1 MRSQPRP
8 PAAPNRDL
16 REDRI
21 EHPMESRFIE
31 DPSIENPFLEDDPF
45 VPMPSALCRSTA
57 TAMPESALSDETVH
71 ADTVHAD
78 TVHADTVHADTV
90 HADTVHADTVHADT
104 VHADAM
110 QESLL
115 SVSSHAPE
123 LDGLEELGPQLAWV
137 SLDAPR
143 GLLVCKNLDVEVCE
157 FVGTIVE
164 SRVVRVMKDNDEK
177 DRNGGVFCASSN
189 RQIADVGRPGR
200 ECGSC
205 EDRKGCCFPR
215 WWIAWR
221 EEESGQT
228 FAHTLSQAGTM
239 NFTRYAAKLRRE
251 GHVPSDVVTRIFVEE
266 ARRQNAATLYRRLQ
280 FEQEDPFRDQ

>member
-1 MRSQPRP
+1 MRTQPRQF
-8 PAAPNRDL
+8 AVPNRDL
-16 REDRI
+16 REARV
-21 EHPMESRFIE
+21 EHHVENLST
-31 DPSIENPFLEDDPF
+31 ENPFTEDDPF
-45 VPMPSALCRSTA
+45 IPMPSAICRSTA
-57 TAMPESALSDETVH
+57 IGMPESAMSD
-71 ADTVHAD
+71 
-78 TVHADTVHADTV
+78 
-90 HADTVHADTVHADT
+90 DT

-143 GLLVCKNLDVEVCE
+143 GLLVCKNIDVEVSE

-177 DRNGGVFCASSN
+177 DNDGGAFCASSN
-189 RQIADVGRPGR
+189 RQTADVGRPGR
-200 ECGSC
+200 ECNSC
-205 EDRKGCCFPR
+205 DDRNGCCFPR

-239 NFTRYAAKLRRE
+239 NFTRYAAKLKRD
-251 GHVPSDVVTRIFVEE
+251 GHAPSEVVTRIFVEE
-266 ARRQNAATLYRRLQ
+266 ARRQKAGTVYCWLQ
-280 FEQEDPFRDQ
+280 FEQEDLFRDQ

>member
-1 MRSQPRP
+1 MRTQPRP

-16 REDRI
+16 REARI
-21 EHPMESRFIE
+21 EHPTESRIIA
-31 DPSIENPFLEDDPF
+31 DPSTENPFMEDDPF
-45 VPMPSALCRSTA
+45 IPMPSSLCRSTA
-57 TAMPESALSDETVH
+57 IGMPESALSD
-71 ADTVHAD
+71 DTVHAD
-78 TVHADTVHADTV
+78 AMKK
-90 HADTVHADTVHADT
+90 
-104 VHADAM
+104 DAM

-137 SLDAPR
+137 SLNAPR
-143 GLLVCKNLDVEVCE
+143 GLLVCKNLDMEVSE

-164 SRVVRVMKDNDEK
+164 SRVVRVMKDKDERDK
-177 DRNGGVFCASSN
+177 DGGVFCASSN
-189 RQIADVGRPGR
+189 RQTADVGRPGR
-200 ECGSC
+200 ECGFC
-205 EDRKGCCFPR
+205 EDRNGCCFPR

-239 NFTRYAAKLRRE
+239 NFTRYAAKLRRD

-266 ARRQNAATLYRRLQ
+266 ARRHKAGTAYRRLQ
-280 FEQEDPFRDQ
+280 FEQDDPFRDQ